1 MSAHTVKVCVRCGAS
16 KTVRCFYRHKTAA
29 DGYRST
35 CKECH
40 TKEVNENRALKR
52 DHYLAW
58 RRAHRAKP
66 EVRAHENALR
76 RAWRATSRGKHIDGE
91 HTRIWRALN
100 PERYAAIQ
108 QRYIEKRKA
117 AQA

>member
-1 MSAHTVKVCVRCGAS
+1 
-16 KTVRCFYRHKTAA
+16 
-29 DGYRST
+29 
-35 CKECH
+35 
-40 TKEVNENRALKR
+40 
-52 DHYLAW
+52 
-58 RRAHRAKP
+58 
-66 EVRAHENALR
+66 LR